1 MVSAKGFFTLR
12 QCLFMP
18 VVAQDGQVLFF
29 SYHHI
34 PGEWNNKHLERAWVL
49 LLNKWSLWPQGS
61 GSPGREQL
69 FSVWSHHL
77 LVAILTLD
85 LIVKNIAQT
94 NTVYQERRRSTE
106 VAFMLCYKPSWVQF
120 LAFSIFLI
128 ENFDAAEIYRQRHC
142 LERVD
147 SAKSIIV
154 DQSHLV
160 SGKLVLQKNS

>member
-49 LLNKWSLWPQGS
+49 LLNKWSLWPQGG

-94 NTVYQERRRSTE
+94 NTVYQEGRRSTE

-120 LAFSIFLI
+120 LAFSIFFNRELWCCW
-128 ENFDAAEIYRQRHC
+128 DLSTAALLRESGQCKKHN
-142 LERVD
+142 
-147 SAKSIIV
+147 SGSIP
-154 DQSHLV
+154 S
-160 SGKLVLQKNS
+160 S